1 MTNFETVLR
10 GTISKSATKAQQ
22 REATADI
29 ELLLREGVSSVRSL
43 IDSVQNSKLKPDLR
57 SAGCWALGRLK
68 DPHGVPVLLS
78 LLERAGPQLSWEAA
92 KSLVPLLSDRKKGTR
107 KLKQALS
114 HGHGSH
120 NRAAAAY
127 VLGLTGNQSSIG
139 LLVEVLGSSDTSEVR
154 SHAAEALGNM
164 GDSST
169 SNALIF
175 ALGDLSPKV
184 RLAAAYALGEA
195 GDERAIGPLKR
206 LASAK
211 LTQLS
216 KYASVRTEAKK
227 AIKRIQ
233 QRRGVR
239 MSLPNR
245 SRV

>member
-10 GTISKSATKAQQ
+10 GTISNSATKAQQ
-22 REATADI
+22 REATADV
-29 ELLLREGVSSVRSL
+29 ELLLRRGVPSIRALIDFAQNSRLKSDVRS
-43 IDSVQNSKLKPDLR
+43 
-57 SAGCWALGRLK
+57 AACWALGQLK
-68 DPHGVPVLLS
+68 DPHAVPVLIS
-78 LLERAGPQLSWEAA
+78 LLERAGPQLGWEAA
-92 KSLVPLLSDRKKGTR
+92 KSLVALLSDKRKGSR

-114 HGHGSH
+114 QGRGPH

-127 VLGLTGNQSSIG
+127 VLGLTGDRSSIRR
-139 LLVEVLGSSDTSEVR
+139 LVEVLRGSDTPEVR
-154 SHAAEALGNM
+154 SHAAEALGNI

-169 SNALIF
+169 ANALIF
-175 ALGDLSPKV
+175 ALDDLSPKV

-195 GDERAIGPLKR
+195 GDERAIEPLKR

-233 QRRGVR
+233 QRGA
-239 MSLPNR
+239 SE
-245 SRV
+245 